1 MSAEPKVAAKTAE
14 APKAPAAPVAE
25 PKTVAKAP
33 AKPEIPTVKA
43 GDRVLYT
50 FKTSG
55 KNAKSAQEN
64 PRRTALVH
72 HVEPDGE
79 LTLTV
84 LLKDGDGLH
93 GFVASQTDV
102 PYDAKGGAHTWQLLP
117 PKA

>member
-1 MSAEPKVAAKTAE
+1 MSAEPKAAAKPVE
-14 APKAPAAPVAE
+14 APKAPTA
-25 PKTVAKAP
+25 T
-33 AKPEIPTVKA
+33 AKPSETPKGPSKSEIPAVKA

-72 HVEPDGE
+72 HVEADGE

-102 PYDAKGGAHTWQLLP
+102 PYDAKGAAHTWMLPP